1 MRITICAVGRLKRAP
16 EAELSADYQARA
28 EKLGR
33 QVGLSKVDIVEVA
46 EAQEAQGA
54 ARKAREA
61 DALKAKL
68 SAGALIICLDEHGQ
82 HVDSK
87 EFSTIIKSAA
97 ESGTSELAF
106 VLGGPDGL
114 DPDLLAS
121 ATRTLC
127 FGRMTWPHRLARV
140 MLLEQIYRAVTLMV
154 NHPYHR
160 V

>member
-1 MRITICAVGRLKRAP
+1 MRISVCAVGRLKRAP
-16 EAELSADYQARA
+16 ETELCSDYLART

-33 QVGLSKVDIVEVA
+33 QVGITKAEIVEVPESQDGQA
-46 EAQEAQGA
+46 SGRKIQE
-54 ARKAREA
+54 
-61 DALKAKL
+61 
-68 SAGALIICLDEHGQ
+68 AGALQAKIAPGAMLICLDENGQ
-82 HVDSK
+82 NVDSK
-87 EFSTIIKSAA
+87 EFSKIIKKAA
-97 ESGTSELAF
+97 DDGTSELVF

-114 DPDLLAS
+114 DPDLLSSAS
-121 ATRTLC
+121 KTVC

>member
-1 MRITICAVGRLKRAP
+1 MGRLKRAP
-16 EAELSADYQARA
+16 EAALCADYQARA

-46 EAQEAQGA
+46 EAQEAQSA
-54 ARKAREA
+54 ARKSREA
-61 DALKAKL
+61 EALTAKL
-68 SAGALIICLDEHGQ
+68 SAGAQVICLDEHGQ

-87 EFSTIIKSAA
+87 QFSTIIKNAA
-97 ESGTSELAF
+97 DGGVSELAF
-106 VLGGPDGL
+106 VVGGPDGL
-114 DPDLLAS
+114 SPDILAA

>member
-1 MRITICAVGRLKRAP
+1 MRITVCAVGRLKRAP

-33 QVGLSKVDIVEVA
+33 QVGLSKLDIIEVA
-46 EAQEAQGA
+46 EAQESQSA

-61 DALKAKL
+61 DALTSKL
-68 SAGALIICLDEHGQ
+68 SAGAQVICLDENGQ
-82 HVDSK
+82 NVDSK
-87 EFSTIIKSAA
+87 EFSKIIKTAA
-97 ESGTSELAF
+97 DSGTSELAF
-106 VLGGPDGL
+106 LLGGPDGL
-114 DPDLLAS
+114 SPDVLAS

>member
-16 EAELSADYQARA
+16 EAELCADYQARA

-33 QVGLSKVDIVEVA
+33 QTGLSKIEIVEVP
-46 EAQEAQGA
+46 EAQEASAA
-54 ARKAREA
+54 ARKTREA
-61 DALKAKL
+61 NALEAKI
-68 SAGALIICLDEHGQ
+68 APGALLICLDENGES
-82 HVDSK
+82 VDSK
-87 EFSTIIKSAA
+87 EFSKIIKSAA
-97 ESGTSELAF
+97 DGGTSQLAF

-114 DPDLLAS
+114 SPELLSS
-121 ATRTLC
+121 ARRSLC
-127 FGRMTWPHRLARV
+127 FGRMTWPHRFARV

>member
-1 MRITICAVGRLKRAP
+1 MRITVCAVGRLKRAP
-16 EAELSADYQARA
+16 EAELCSDYLARA

-33 QVGLSKVDIVEVA
+33 QVGLSKAEIIEVPESQSAQA
-46 EAQEAQGA
+46 EARKTQEAGA
-54 ARKAREA
+54 LE
-61 DALKAKL
+61 AKL
-68 SAGALIICLDEHGQ
+68 SPGAMVICLDEHGQ

-87 EFSTIIKSAA
+87 EFSKIIKNAA
-97 ESGTSELAF
+97 DSGTAELAF
-106 VLGGPDGL
+106 LLGGPDGL
-114 DPDLLAS
+114 SQHLVSS